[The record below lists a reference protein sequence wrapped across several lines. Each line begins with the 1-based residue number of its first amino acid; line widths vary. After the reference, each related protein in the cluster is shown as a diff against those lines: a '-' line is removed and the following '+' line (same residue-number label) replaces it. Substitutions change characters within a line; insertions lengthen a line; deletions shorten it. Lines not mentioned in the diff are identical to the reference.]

1 MNITLTKDKIICGNA
16 YELIKQIPSKSI
28 DLIITDPPYEYGNN
42 GGGCF
47 GTKKR
52 KYHKEYLSLYKQT
65 GSTKETERLRISGD
79 KDKQRASLSPLSKGI
94 DLSILDEFCRVLKK
108 INIYIWCSKAQ
119 IGKIINY
126 FENKKCNIELITWH
140 KTNPIPACNNTY
152 LSDTEYC
159 IFAREKGVKLYGNY
173 YTKKKYYVTPCN
185 VADKKLYC
193 HPTIKPLEIIQNL
206 IINSSNE
213 GDIILDPFIGS
224 GTTAVA
230 CANLNRN
237 YIGFEIEQKYVDIC
251 NQRLKERSKI

>member
-1 MNITLTKDKIICGNA
+1 MNLVIT
-16 YELIKQIPSKSI
+16 
-28 DLIITDPPYEYGNN
+28 
-42 GGGCF
+42 GGCF

-52 KYHKEYLSLYKQT
+52 DYHKEYLSLYKQT
-65 GSTKETERLRISGD
+65 GSTKETERLRIISNIQKSGQSID
-79 KDKQRASLSPLSKGI
+79 SVSKGI
-94 DLSILDEFCRVLKK
+94 DLSIFDEFCRILKK

-126 FENKKCNIELITWH
+126 FENKKCNIELLTWH

-173 YTKKKYYVTPCN
+173 HTKKKYYISQCN
-185 VADKKLYC
+185 VADKKLYH